1 MKKGNLKKVLAVS
14 LSATLALSASA
25 FAGAP
30 ALQADAA
37 AKFVGLNTTF
47 KTLRTGQKDYKLRLV
62 NNTAGWKVKK
72 VTTSDK
78 SICAVYGKKASYVLL
93 KGKSEGRAVVKVSV
107 KTAKREKNN
116 TKTLRC
122 KVNVIAANPSPDTP
136 DVPVAP
142 DLPSTPDA
150 STSAQVST
158 QAELN
163 NALANQ
169 ALTTIT
175 LKTSASESFTI
186 AAGSYKADLIVD
198 APNADV
204 TNNGSFRSI
213 AIHAIKGDT
222 WIEKAVGNTIR
233 VLAVNSRVSLE
244 TGSKNTQV
252 IYVTPNANA
261 ALVVH
266 KGVQTPNVNISA
278 KIKLEISGEVETDTK
293 LKLPVNIQT
302 AAKDSEVIIGIPADV
317 KAGANA
323 YR

>member
-163 NALANQ
+163 NALAKSGAYYDYVKDLGVGKLYDCCRIIQ
-169 ALTTIT
+169 GR
-175 LKTSASESFTI
+175 SDRRCSECRRNEQWVLPFDCDSRDQRGYLDRE
-186 AAGSYKADLIVD
+186 GSRQYD
-198 APNADV
+198 P
-204 TNNGSFRSI
+204 RS
-213 AIHAIKGDT
+213 G
-222 WIEKAVGNTIR
+222 G
-233 VLAVNSRVSLE
+233 
-244 TGSKNTQV
+244 
-252 IYVTPNANA
+252 
-261 ALVVH
+261 
-266 KGVQTPNVNISA
+266 
-278 KIKLEISGEVETDTK
+278 
-293 LKLPVNIQT
+293 KLPCLFGDWI
-302 AAKDSEVIIGIPADV
+302 
-317 KAGANA
+317 
-323 YR
+323 

>member
-163 NALANQ
+163 NALARIIQ
-169 ALTTIT
+169 GR
-175 LKTSASESFTI
+175 SDRRCSECRRNEQWVLPFDCDSRDQRGYLDRE
-186 AAGSYKADLIVD
+186 GSRQYD
-198 APNADV
+198 P
-204 TNNGSFRSI
+204 RS
-213 AIHAIKGDT
+213 G
-222 WIEKAVGNTIR
+222 G
-233 VLAVNSRVSLE
+233 
-244 TGSKNTQV
+244 
-252 IYVTPNANA
+252 
-261 ALVVH
+261 
-266 KGVQTPNVNISA
+266 
-278 KIKLEISGEVETDTK
+278 
-293 LKLPVNIQT
+293 KLPCLFGDWI
-302 AAKDSEVIIGIPADV
+302 
-317 KAGANA
+317 
-323 YR
+323 